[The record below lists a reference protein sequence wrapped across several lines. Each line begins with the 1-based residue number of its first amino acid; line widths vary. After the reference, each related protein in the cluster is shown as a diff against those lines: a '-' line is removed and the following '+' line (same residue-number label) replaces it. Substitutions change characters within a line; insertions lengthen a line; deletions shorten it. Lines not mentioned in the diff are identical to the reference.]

1 MPYYLTNCNL
11 GRPSPH
17 TDRRAWPETALF
29 LGVLVIER
37 LMSPAIQMPLD
48 LDMPHNYY
56 SSIFA

>member
-1 MPYYLTNCNL
+1 M
-11 GRPSPH
+11 
-17 TDRRAWPETALF
+17 ALF